1 MSTSSLTSTPRTP
14 STGPCSCRTAA
25 GPWVRLPYTLCYFL
39 TVSFADLCL
48 RIALWYREG
57 NFVKFYRAVSSLPPL
72 LLLAVTRHCKL
83 LLARVAEVCK
93 RAYRSPNVRYPSQHL
108 ASQVWVPQRRLETF
122 LIKSGVEV
130 DNGFVRFG
138 VINKNVDGDVSKEV
152 NACYDNYVCDNL
164 IDHID
169 LLDKLILGNIQSF

>member
-1 MSTSSLTSTPRTP
+1 M
-14 STGPCSCRTAA
+14 
-25 GPWVRLPYTLCYFL
+25 
-39 TVSFADLCL
+39 
-48 RIALWYREG
+48 
-57 NFVKFYRAVSSLPPL
+57 SSLPPL

-83 LLARVAEVCK
+83 LLVRVAEVCK
-93 RAYRSPNVRYPSQHL
+93 LAYRSPNVRYPSQHL
-108 ASQVWVPQRRLETF
+108 AGLVWVQHRRLETF
-122 LIKSGVEV
+122 LIKSGFEV